1 MSRIDWKQYFLA
13 QASVAALRS
22 TCTRL
27 SVGAVIVKDNRM
39 IATGYNGS
47 ISDGD
52 HCLDKGCHIVDNHC
66 IRTIHAEV
74 NAIIQCAR
82 FGVSTEN
89 TDIYVT
95 YFPCVHCTKQIIQ
108 AGIKRVF
115 YEKNYKNDP
124 LAIELMKEAGI
135 HLEQVSLRNI
145 EIIEKKSE

>member
-1 MSRIDWKQYFLA
+1 MSRIDWKQYFIA
-13 QASVAALRS
+13 QERVAALRS
-22 TCTRL
+22 TCTSL
-27 SVGAVIVKDNRM
+27 SVGAVNVKDNRM

-74 NAIIQCAR
+74 NAILQCAR

-108 AGIKRVF
+108 AGIKRIF

-124 LAIELMKEAGI
+124 LAIELMKEAGL

>member
-13 QASVAALRS
+13 QASVVALRS

-52 HCLDKGCHIVDNHC
+52 HCLDQGCHIVDNHC

-95 YFPCVHCTKQIIQ
+95 YFPCIHCTKQIIQ
-108 AGIKRVF
+108 AGVKRV
-115 YEKNYKNDP
+115 YYGDDYKNNP
-124 LAIELMKEAGI
+124 LAIELMQEAGLYVEKVKLTDI
-135 HLEQVSLRNI
+135 K
-145 EIIEKKSE
+145 IIEQKSE